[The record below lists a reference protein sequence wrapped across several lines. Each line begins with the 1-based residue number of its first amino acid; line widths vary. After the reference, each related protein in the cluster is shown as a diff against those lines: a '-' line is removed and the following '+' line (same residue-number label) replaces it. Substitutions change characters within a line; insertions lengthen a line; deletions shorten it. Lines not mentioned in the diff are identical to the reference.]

1 MSGKGKGHHVEAL
14 LGLIDLEG
22 VFAHAGQRWLKADQP
37 TIAAKLGCSPRTLRN
52 VTKHPAFQTHR
63 TRLGGKNF
71 TLIRR
76 ADAESANGQIGKSK
90 SANRQSPKAK
100 SATKPATKSA
110 AKPASKSAIHAT
122 FEQLAMRDEL
132 RLIWVRHRFMP
143 DNARV
148 TKAEY
153 GLLLQLAK
161 LGITPDE
168 FLYVLNNWMEF
179 LSCVN
184 AICTHDGCTSA
195 LKAYRPEPWLG
206 TIAEFPKAAKEVYIT
221 KKQWE
226 DGYNLQEKL
235 ELDKIAD
242 EL

>member
-1 MSGKGKGHHVEAL
+1 MSAKGKVQTL
-14 LGLIDLEG
+14 LGVIDLEG
-22 VFAHAGQRWLKADQP
+22 DFPHAGHRWLKGDQP
-37 TIAAKLGCSPRTLRN
+37 TIAARLGCSPRTLR
-52 VTKHPAFQTHR
+52 TIIKDPAFVTHR
-63 TRLGGKNF
+63 TRLGGKNV

-76 ADAESANGQIGKSK
+76 ADPKAAITSAKP
-90 SANRQSPKAK
+90 ANEQVPKAK
-100 SATKPATKSA
+100 SAIPK
-110 AKPASKSAIHAT
+110 SKSAKIDAT
-122 FEQLAMRDEL
+122 FEQLATREAL
-132 RLIWVRHRFMP
+132 RLIWVRHQFMP
-143 DNARV
+143 EDARV

-153 GLLLQLAK
+153 GLLLELAK
-161 LGITPDE
+161 LGITPHE
-168 FLYVLNNWMEF
+168 FRYVLDNWMEF
-179 LSCVN
+179 LACVN

-226 DGYNLQEKL
+226 DGYNLQKKL